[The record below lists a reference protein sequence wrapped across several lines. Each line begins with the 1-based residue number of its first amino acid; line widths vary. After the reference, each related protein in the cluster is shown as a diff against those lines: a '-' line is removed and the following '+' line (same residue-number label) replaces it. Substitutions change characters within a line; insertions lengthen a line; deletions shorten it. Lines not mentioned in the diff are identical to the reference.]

1 MFGTSDSQNAFSL
14 STTNTQ
20 LDTSIQTLIAPINGL
35 SDPLQA
41 QLRPASA
48 NTPSVEHTSSGV
60 FTVGA
65 TGKVNFDY
73 LFDGGDYEGEVAIF
87 DLNGMDRYFQAGTDF
102 FAREAALRALTNT
115 DLGHIVI
122 SDQTEGARFSSSLP
136 YEGDFNSGTYTGA
149 KTFSMRPGERFG
161 IMLAPNGK
169 VEDLLYNR
177 TWEANQLPL
186 FSVSLANPTQATQ
199 FVKLV
204 DTHANALNLVDG
216 NTFSFEDLRLDGH
229 SDRDFNDMIF
239 QVRGA
244 TSNATLIDKII
255 DPQYD
260 WRNSNIGKAIIDY
273 AKPYVSPN
281 NPKLGEALSS
291 DILNTLKQ
299 AQEGRVDLVIGNGN
313 SASSYLDS
321 HVSEWLKTANQSID
335 ATNIQGENLLH
346 TLLERN
352 SSGANQSSD
361 IVNRLREE
369 IISDIQAANSLL
381 ETTLFLRLNP
391 TADAVNNQLFD
402 TKNYLTSSA
411 EEINRLLTNF
421 RDKYDQRLAQNSNV
435 LQGFL
440 GNLLGS
446 GAQNSSALERY
457 NNLQADAKDYF
468 ESTVRDYNQLV
479 QNASQTFDDF
489 RNTFNSIES
498 NTVST
503 FDQVKNR
510 YYALNNKVNQFL
522 SSMSGESNAV
532 ERSWDDWVKDT
543 EARLEVWQ
551 KILTNESSETATNL
565 SNKSYTTALPLIGI
579 IDTGFSANDPDI
591 DYSRVVLGK
600 DWVGKDANPLLKLGE
615 GSTHGTQILD
625 IIGASR
631 GNGIGV
637 DGINDRSPLW
647 LGRAIGSNDWAQS
660 LVEFVDEVKT
670 AKYPNAVVNL
680 SFDLTQ
686 TDVDGHVTTRAELTP
701 LERAALTYAQQNH
714 VLIVAAAGNGGKEI
728 SALGQAS
735 IEFDNIITVGAA
747 GGWNRASYSN
757 YGMGLDIVAEGD
769 AGTAKGTSVAA
780 AKVTGAA
787 SLIWAANPQL
797 NYRQVIDTLK
807 RTATDLDVPNWD
819 YTTGVGLLNI
829 PAAVNLAKATASE
842 PYVSYGSALLQQL
855 LDKLDV
861 PEDQQP
867 DIQELFYYFD
877 LQSKLTAT
885 AWNNPNGAIATEQAS
900 DSDDVLLIG
909 VGTGAAVGGVI
920 GGPVGAAVG
929 GVFGGAIGALGGLF
943 SGSSDKEKREAEENL
958 RRIEGEAQQDIANV
972 EQLVSNKKIEGFQKI
987 RDAQNQ
993 LNAAKKNGASPEVL
1007 KALQDDLNQVA
1018 QQAFVDVT
1026 KAEADLSKVQN
1037 AAKTAIADATA
1048 KLEVAKK
1055 AFEERQSVLNPF
1067 RRLVDKALAV
1077 FERGVDWI
1085 KELPDRVA
1093 RLGETVFEGVA
1104 SLNPFSGDFWKGVVH
1119 PWDTLKSFAR
1129 WSLDVAIQAGEV
1141 AGVNEIAETVA
1152 DFIKAGTRSL
1162 SDREKAVARSVFGD
1176 SINLNLVRIDEAS
1189 LSVLVV
1195 KKLKGADVY
1204 RPFTTFHTIN
1214 TWGSIDDATLVHEL
1228 THVWQYEND
1237 GAVYIPNAL
1246 AGQGSDESYD
1256 YGRAAGLMNQI
1267 NQYGDVGNAFK
1278 NFNPEQQAQII
1289 EDYYRYRE
1297 NNKSEDDGLIPDY
1310 VKFVSLVSDRG
1321 VSELNQ
1327 IKQIPSTVLSVS

>member
-20 LDTSIQTLIAPINGL
+20 LDTSIQSLIVPASGL
-35 SDPLQA
+35 NDSLTK

-48 NTPSVEHTSSGV
+48 NTPSIEHASSGV
-60 FTVGA
+60 FTVGT
-65 TGKVNFDY
+65 TGKVSFDY
-73 LFDGGDYEGEVAIF
+73 LFDGGAYEGEVAIF
-87 DLNGMDRYFQAGTDF
+87 DLDGMDRYSQAGAAF

-122 SDQTEGARFSSSLP
+122 SDQTEGARFSGSLP

-149 KTFSMRPGERFG
+149 KTFTMRPGEHFG
-161 IMLAPNGK
+161 IMLVPNSK
-169 VEDLLYNR
+169 VEDILYNR
-177 TWEANQLPL
+177 NWEANQLPL
-186 FSVSLANPTQATQ
+186 FSVSLANPIQATQ
-199 FVKLV
+199 FTKLV
-204 DTHANALNLVDG
+204 NAHADALNVVGG
-216 NTFSFEDLRLDGH
+216 NTFSFEDLRLDGY
-229 SDRDFNDMIF
+229 SDRDYNDMIF

-244 TSNATLIDKII
+244 IGDAPLIDNFI

-260 WRNSNIGKAIIDY
+260 WRNSDIGKAIIDY

-281 NPKLGEALSS
+281 NPKIGEALSS
-291 DILNTLKQ
+291 DILDILRQ
-299 AQEGRVDLVIGNGN
+299 AQKTHIDLATDSGNN
-313 SASSYLDS
+313 ASSYLGSDMN
-321 HVSEWLKTANQSID
+321 EWLKIANQSIA

-352 SSGANQSSD
+352 GSGANQSSN

-381 ETTLFLRLNP
+381 GTTLSLRFNP
-391 TADAVNNQLFD
+391 TTETVNNQLSD

-411 EEINRLLTNF
+411 EEVNRLLTSF
-421 RDKYDQRLAQNSNV
+421 RDKYNQRL
-435 LQGFL
+435 
-440 GNLLGS
+440 
-446 GAQNSSALERY
+446 AQNSSALERY

-468 ESTVRDYNQLV
+468 ENTVRDYNQLA

-489 RNTFNSIES
+489 RNTFNLIES

-503 FDQVKNR
+503 FDEVKNR
-510 YYALNNKVNQFL
+510 YYALNNKLNQFAG
-522 SSMSGESNAV
+522 SMSRESNAL
-532 ERSWDDWVKDT
+532 ENSWDDWVKDT
-543 EARLEVWQ
+543 EAKLEVWQ
-551 KILTNESSETATNL
+551 KILTNENSEIATNL
-565 SNKSYTTALPLIGI
+565 SSKSYTTSLPLIGI

-591 DYSRVVLGK
+591 DYSRIILGK
-600 DWVGKDANPLLKLGE
+600 DWVGKDANPLLKTGE
-615 GSTHGTQILD
+615 GSVHGTQLLD
-625 IIGASR
+625 IIGATR

-647 LGRAIGSNDWAQS
+647 LGRAVGSNDWAQS

-686 TDVDGHVTTRAELTP
+686 TDVDGRVATRSELTP

-714 VLIVAAAGNGGKEI
+714 VLIVAAAGNGGKEM

-735 IEFDNIITVGAA
+735 IEFDNIVTVGAA
-747 GGWNRASYSN
+747 AGWNRANYSN
-757 YGMGLDIVAEGD
+757 YGIGLDIVAEGD
-769 AGTAKGTSVAA
+769 AGAAKGTSVAA

-787 SLIWAANPQL
+787 SLIWAANSQL
-797 NYRQVIDTLK
+797 NYRQVIDNLK

-829 PAAVNLAKATASE
+829 PAAVNLAKATAPK
-842 PYVSYGSALLQQL
+842 PYASYESALLQHL

-867 DIQELFYYFD
+867 DIQELFYYFN

-885 AWNNPNGAIATEQAS
+885 AWNNPNGAVATERAS
-900 DSDDVLLIG
+900 DSGDNLLIG
-909 VGTGAAVGGVI
+909 VGTGAAVGGFIGGPIGAATGGVI
-920 GGPVGAAVG
+920 GGIIGAIG
-929 GVFGGAIGALGGLF
+929 SVFGGG
-943 SGSSDKEKREAEENL
+943 SDKEKRQAEENL
-958 RRIEGEAQQDIANV
+958 RRVEGEAQQDIANG

-993 LNAAKKNGASPEVL
+993 LDAAKKNGVSPEVL
-1007 KALQDDLNQVA
+1007 KALQDDLNRVA
-1018 QQAFVDVT
+1018 QQAFAEVT
-1026 KAEADLSKVQN
+1026 EAEANLSKVQS

-1067 RRLVDKALAV
+1067 KRLVDKALAV

-1093 RLGETVFEGVA
+1093 RLGETVFEGIA
-1104 SLNPFSGDFWKGVVH
+1104 GLNPFSGDFWKGVVH

-1141 AGVNEIAETVA
+1141 AGLNEVAETLA
-1152 DFIKAGTRSL
+1152 DFIKTGTRSL
-1162 SDREKAVARSVFGD
+1162 SDREKAVAKSVFGN
-1176 SINLNLVRIDEAS
+1176 SINLSLVRIDEAAW
-1189 LSVLVV
+1189 SVPIV

-1214 TWGSIDDATLVHEL
+1214 TWGSIDDATLIHEL

-1246 AGQGSDESYD
+1246 AGQESDEGYN
-1256 YGRAAGLMNQI
+1256 YGGAAGLMNQI
-1267 NQYGDVGNAFK
+1267 TTQYGNVDNAFK
-1278 NFNPEQQAQII
+1278 KFNPEQQAHII

-1297 NNKSEDDGLIPDY
+1297 NTDSKDDGLVPDY
-1310 VKFVSLVSDRG
+1310 VKFVSLVSDRA
-1321 VSELNQ
+1321 VAELNR
-1327 IKQIPSTVLSVS
+1327 IKQIPFTVLSVS